1 MSVGGGGYGDQR
13 MSDEIQEKRAGCWCL
28 CGCGAYLCVVGPNTK
43 SRVVLF
49 DGNSL
54 VQTSAGPL
62 HQLAYFMS

>member
-13 MSDEIQEKRAGCWCL
+13 MSDGIQEKRAGCWCL

-49 DGNSL
+49 DGN
-54 VQTSAGPL
+54 
-62 HQLAYFMS
+62 